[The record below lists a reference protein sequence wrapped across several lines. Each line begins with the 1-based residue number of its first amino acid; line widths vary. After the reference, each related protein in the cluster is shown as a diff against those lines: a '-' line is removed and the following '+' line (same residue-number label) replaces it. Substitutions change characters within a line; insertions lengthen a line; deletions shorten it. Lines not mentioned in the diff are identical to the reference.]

1 MGASQERFRRPK
13 CGRGVE
19 AGHHGLVFDEFLNS
33 IIHKGSVEAVLRA
46 GLVGGELVDDA
57 AAGGISQKGDAFI
70 SCRCGSYPV
79 GCFIVRFASVG
90 SHFHK
95 ESGEAQSDPVV
106 QELQHPSDDISIF
119 G

>member
-1 MGASQERFRRPK
+1 MGASQERFRKPL

-19 AGHHGLVFDEFLNS
+19 AGNHGLGFDEFLNS
-33 IIHKGSVEAVLRA
+33 VIHRGKVEAVLKT

-57 AAGGISQKGDAFI
+57 AAGGIPQKGDVFI
-70 SCRCGSYPV
+70 SCSCGSYPV
-79 GCFIVRFASVG
+79 SCIIVRFASVG